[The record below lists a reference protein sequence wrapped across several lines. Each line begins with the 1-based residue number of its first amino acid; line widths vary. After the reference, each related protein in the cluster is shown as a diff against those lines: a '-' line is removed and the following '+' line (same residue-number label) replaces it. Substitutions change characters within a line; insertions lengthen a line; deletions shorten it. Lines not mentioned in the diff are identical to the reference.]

1 MVNEQGEVLE
11 CFNPLLDS
19 DKLERFQLLVQKI
32 DSAFPNYRDLLIQN
46 ELKAFQADP
55 DSIEDVKYI
64 AVLNV
69 LADLCQQGWQLEVYD
84 GKLYLKMSAQSSVD
98 KEYIRFRLSSE
109 KKAQFQEP
117 SVQRFI
123 EKMEQEKTYN
133 GMQVSIKSLIGNCEL
148 LIHKIQ
154 ANEDPIMQPYI
165 QLVTHSK
172 DEHTG
177 YWLSDIWRYFRY
189 TWSIPYKTMPGRNL
203 FYLVRDASQP
213 SHPVIGIFALGNS
226 VLNLTVR
233 DDEIGWTVEAIAKQ
247 LLRKEQIDR
256 SVQIVSGTNG
266 KTVGATTRRYLE
278 TEDEYNERLS
288 LFCKKTI
295 HTLLHNLETAISEL
309 YLEDLGYQQG
319 QEITR
324 EKVTQLWELA
334 EHLREKAIDNKK
346 TARVTSYADE
356 AKEVLFKKKRASEL
370 ARLLDAQLT
379 FSRFESDSYID
390 WLKALMRI
398 EEGRKAVNVALVAN
412 RKTKIGSNMMEIIV
426 CGSIPPYNQLLGG
439 KLISILACSPTVI
452 RDYTQ
457 KYEKQVSEIASRM
470 KGEEVIR
477 DSHLAFLGTTSLYSI
492 GSSQYNRIKV
502 PMRKDFD
509 LTYKKMGI
517 TEGYGTVF
525 FSKATTG
532 ALMRVLE
539 LQDGGR
545 RINNIFGEGTSP
557 RFRLISRGLSSLG
570 VKADAFLQH
579 YSPRIVYSIELAKN
593 TNDYLCG
600 RADSP
605 DYPFDI
611 KDPRSVEDA
620 TRGLINY
627 WYTRWLK
634 MRLHSVDIVERL
646 RTFDVNSVLVSRMR

>member
-11 CFNPLLDS
+11 CFNPLLDG
-19 DKLERFQLLVQKI
+19 DKLGRFQLLVEKI

-46 ELKAFQADP
+46 ELKAFQAN
-55 DSIEDVKYI
+55 SNNIEDVKYV

-84 GKLYLKMSAQSSVD
+84 SKLYLKMSAQSSVD

-133 GMQVSIKSLIGNCEL
+133 GMPVSIKSLVGNCEL

-154 ANEDPIMQPYI
+154 ANEDPIVEPYI

-247 LLRKEQIDR
+247 LSRKEQIDH
-256 SVQIVSGTNG
+256 SVQIVSRTNG

-288 LFCKKTI
+288 LFSKKTI
-295 HTLLHNLETAISEL
+295 RTLLHNLETAISEL

-324 EKVTQLWELA
+324 EKVTQLWGLA
-334 EHLREKAIDNKK
+334 EQLREKAIAANCRDIDSYNAKNPDQK
-346 TARVTSYADE
+346 MKRLVVVIDEYADLVQAAELQGKEVRKSFESNLCMLAQRVRNLGIHLVIATQQPRATIVTSSLKA
-356 AKEVLFKKKRASEL
+356 VLPFRVSFRLPSHTDSQTILDRSGAEDLLGKGDMLMMTDSDTLRMQGFFITEDQLIKFIEKKK
-370 ARLLDAQLT
+370 D
-379 FSRFESDSYID
+379 
-390 WLKALMRI
+390 
-398 EEGRKAVNVALVAN
+398 
-412 RKTKIGSNMMEIIV
+412 
-426 CGSIPPYNQLLGG
+426 
-439 KLISILACSPTVI
+439 
-452 RDYTQ
+452 
-457 KYEKQVSEIASRM
+457 
-470 KGEEVIR
+470 
-477 DSHLAFLGTTSLYSI
+477 
-492 GSSQYNRIKV
+492 
-502 PMRKDFD
+502 
-509 LTYKKMGI
+509 
-517 TEGYGTVF
+517 
-525 FSKATTG
+525 
-532 ALMRVLE
+532 
-539 LQDGGR
+539 
-545 RINNIFGEGTSP
+545 
-557 RFRLISRGLSSLG
+557 
-570 VKADAFLQH
+570 
-579 YSPRIVYSIELAKN
+579 
-593 TNDYLCG
+593 
-600 RADSP
+600 
-605 DYPFDI
+605 
-611 KDPRSVEDA
+611 
-620 TRGLINY
+620 
-627 WYTRWLK
+627 
-634 MRLHSVDIVERL
+634 
-646 RTFDVNSVLVSRMR
+646 